1 MRGAGVSLAAASGYF
16 ARCDGRVFRALR
28 GATGGAAPW
37 TPRFGL
43 PAARWQEWSARNFS
57 SGQGVALQP
66 YWMYG
71 KKPHR
76 RHGGKGPAS
85 TADTRVVDSPH
96 KKKIE

>member
-43 PAARWQEWSARNFS
+43 PAARWQEWSA
-57 SGQGVALQP
+57 
-66 YWMYG
+66 
-71 KKPHR
+71 
-76 RHGGKGPAS
+76 S

>member
-43 PAARWQEWSARNFS
+43 PAARWIWVARRP
-57 SGQGVALQP
+57 L
-66 YWMYG
+66 
-71 KKPHR
+71 
-76 RHGGKGPAS
+76 AS
-85 TADTRVVDSPH
+85 TTDTRVVDSPH